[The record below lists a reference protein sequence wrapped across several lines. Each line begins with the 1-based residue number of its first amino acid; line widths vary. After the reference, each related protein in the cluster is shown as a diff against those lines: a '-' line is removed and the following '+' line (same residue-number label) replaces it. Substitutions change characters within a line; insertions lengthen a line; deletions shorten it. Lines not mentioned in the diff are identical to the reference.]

1 MPVSRPTRRER
12 VRYWFDNTM
21 SRGTVALIGW
31 LAAISAALIAVVTG
45 LVLWLTPVEAAQHHG
60 VAGVLWATL
69 MRTLSPGK
77 VASDTGSAPFV
88 ALMFV
93 ASLGGLFIVSAL
105 VGVLANGLKERFEQ
119 LRKGRS
125 RIIERGHTVILG
137 WSDQVFTIVRELVQA
152 HASQRGSVIAILAD
166 LDKVAMEDALRTHVG
181 DTGATKV
188 VCRTGR
194 PVEPADLDLMNLDSA
209 RSVVV
214 LSPQGDDPDAHV
226 IKTLL
231 ALDKRAGDHP
241 PVVAAIADTANMAAA
256 RLAGGPDV
264 HLVDSDDTASRLI
277 VQSSRQSGTSVVCM
291 DLLDFAG
298 GEIYLRSDPDLA
310 GTPYGRALHAYQAAT
325 VIGLRRGGRTM
336 LNPPA
341 DTVVEA
347 EDEIIV
353 IAQDD
358 SMIRLADGMPK
369 AQEDAIVMTPH
380 PVPGPERT
388 LVLNWNGRG
397 RQIVRCL
404 DGYAA
409 PGSILDVASD
419 HPDAA
424 TGVDGLVNL
433 TVNVKDCETTDRYAL
448 ESLGLGVYQHV
459 IVLSDDRYEAGHADT
474 RTLMTLLQLRD
485 MQTSLGERYSIV
497 SEMHD
502 ENNRALAEVTRAD
515 DIVISD
521 TVIGL
526 LLAQLTENRHLADV
540 FGYLFDSRGSEIYPR
555 PAERY
560 VRSGA
565 PVSFATVIESAAR
578 RGETAIGYRLADR
591 VGEAP
596 HFGVV
601 LNPDKSRLVRLGPGD
616 SVIVLAEH

>member
-1 MPVSRPTRRER
+1 MSRPTRQER
-12 VRYWFDNTM
+12 LRYWFDNTM

-31 LAAISAALIAVVTG
+31 LAVISVGLIAVVAA
-45 LVLWLTPVEAAQHHG
+45 LVLWLTPDDAAENHG
-60 VAGVLWATL
+60 VAGVLWMTL

-77 VASDTGSAPFV
+77 VASDSGSAPFI

-105 VGVLANGLKERFEQ
+105 VGVLANGLKDKFEQ

-125 RIIERGHTVILG
+125 RVIENRHTVILG
-137 WSDQVFTIVRELVQA
+137 WSDQVFTIVKELVQA

-166 LDKVAMEDALRTHVG
+166 MDKIEMEDALRTHVG
-181 DTGATKV
+181 DTGRTKV

-231 ALDKRAGDHP
+231 ALDKRDGDHP
-241 PVVAAIADTANMAAA
+241 PVVAAIASTANMAAA

-291 DLLDFAG
+291 DLLDFSG
-298 GEIYLRSDPDLA
+298 GEIYLRADPDLA
-310 GTPYGRALHAYQAAT
+310 GLTYGQALPAYQSAT
-325 VIGLRRGGRTM
+325 VIGLRRRGRVM
-336 LNPPA
+336 LNPSM
-341 DTVVEA
+341 DTAIEA
-347 EDEIIV
+347 EDEIIM

-358 SMIRLADGMPK
+358 SMIHLAEGMPK
-369 AQEDAIVMTPH
+369 AQEDAIVTAE
-380 PVPGPERT
+380 PVPQGPART

-397 RQIVRCL
+397 HQIIRCL
-404 DGYAA
+404 DGYSA
-409 PGSILDVASD
+409 PGSVLDIASD

-424 TGVDGLVNL
+424 TGFDDLVNL
-433 TVNVKDCETTDRYAL
+433 RVNVKECDTADRYAL
-448 ESLGLGVYQHV
+448 EALGLGVYQHV
-459 IVLSDDRYEAGHADT
+459 IVLSDDRYSPAHADT

-485 MQTSLGERYSIV
+485 IQTTLGERYSIV

-502 ENNRALAEVTRAD
+502 ENNRSLAEVTRAD

-540 FGYLFDSRGSEIYPR
+540 FGYLFDSKGSEIYPR
-555 PAERY
+555 PAGEY
-560 VRSGA
+560 VRAGV
-565 PVSFATVIESAAR
+565 PISFATVIEAARR

-591 VGEAP
+591 INEAP

-601 LNPDKSRLVRLGPGD
+601 LNPDKSRLFRLGPGD

>member
-1 MPVSRPTRRER
+1 MTVSER
-12 VRYWFDNTM
+12 VRYWFDTTM

-31 LAAISAALIAVVTG
+31 LCLISLGLILLVT
-45 LVLWLTPVEAAQHHG
+45 LLSLWLTPTEAAKHDG
-60 VAGVLWATL
+60 FAGMLWATL

-88 ALMFV
+88 ALMFA
-93 ASLGGLFIVSAL
+93 ASLGGIFIVSAL
-105 VGVLANGLKERFEQ
+105 VGVLANGLKDKFEQ

-125 RIIERGHTVILG
+125 RVIETGHIVILG
-137 WSDQVFTIVRELVQA
+137 WSDQVFTIITELVQA
-152 HASQRGSVIAILAD
+152 HASERGSVISVLAD
-166 LDKVAMEDALRTHVG
+166 RDKLAMDDDLRQYVG
-181 DTGATKV
+181 ETGRTKL

-194 PVEPADLDLMNLDSA
+194 PTEPTDLDLMNLDSA

-231 ALDKRAGDHP
+231 ALAKRDGDHP
-241 PVVAAIADTANMAAA
+241 PVVAAIASTANMAAA

-291 DLLDFAG
+291 DLLNFSG
-298 GEIYLRSDPDLA
+298 GEIYLRSDADLA
-310 GTPYGRALHAYQAAT
+310 GLTYGEALPAYQTAT
-325 VIGLRRGGRTM
+325 VIGLRRDGRIM
-336 LNPPA
+336 LNPPM
-341 DTVVEA
+341 DTVIAAADEA
-347 EDEIIV
+347 VV

-358 SMIRLADGMPK
+358 SMIHLADAMPQ
-369 AQEDAIVMTPH
+369 AQEESIVSAEPGR
-380 PVPGPERT
+380 PGPERT
-388 LVLNWNGRG
+388 LILNWNGRG
-397 RQIVRCL
+397 RHIIQCL
-404 DGYAA
+404 DGYVA
-409 PGSILDVASD
+409 PGSVLDIASD
-419 HPDAA
+419 HPDAV
-424 TGVDGLVNL
+424 TGFEDLVNL
-433 TVNVKDCETTDRYAL
+433 TVNVKGCDTTDRYAL

-459 IVLSDDRYEAGHADT
+459 VVLSDDRYPTGHADT

-526 LLAQLTENRHLADV
+526 LLAQLTENRHLAEV

-555 PAERY
+555 PAGEYIRA
-560 VRSGA
+560 GA
-565 PVSFATVIESAAR
+565 PVGFASVIESARR

-591 VGEAP
+591 VNEAP

-601 LNPDKSRLVRLGPGD
+601 LNPDKSRTLRLGPGD
-616 SVIVLAEH
+616 SVIVLAER

>member
-1 MPVSRPTRRER
+1 MSRPTRQER
-12 VRYWFDNTM
+12 LRYWFDNTM

-31 LAAISAALIAVVTG
+31 LAAISVGLIALVAA
-45 LVLWLTPVEAAQHHG
+45 LVLWLTPDDAAGNHG
-60 VAGVLWATL
+60 VAGVLWMTL

-77 VASDTGSAPFV
+77 VASDSGSAPFI

-105 VGVLANGLKERFEQ
+105 VGVLANGLKDKFEQ

-125 RIIERGHTVILG
+125 RVIENRHTVILG
-137 WSDQVFTIVRELVQA
+137 WSDQVFTIVKELVQA

-166 LDKVAMEDALRTHVG
+166 MDKIAMEDALRTHVG
-181 DTGATKV
+181 GTGRTKV

-231 ALDKRAGDHP
+231 ALDKRDGDHP
-241 PVVAAIADTANMAAA
+241 PVVAAIASTANMAAA
-256 RLAGGPDV
+256 RLAGGPHV

-291 DLLDFAG
+291 DLLDFSG
-298 GEIYLRSDPDLA
+298 GEIYLRADPDLA
-310 GTPYGRALHAYQAAT
+310 GLTYGQALPAYQSAT
-325 VIGLRRGGRTM
+325 VVGLRRRGRVM
-336 LNPPA
+336 LNPPT
-341 DTVVEA
+341 DTAIEA
-347 EDEIIV
+347 GDEIIM

-358 SMIRLADGMPK
+358 SMIHLAEGMPK
-369 AQEDAIVMTPH
+369 AQEDAIVSAE
-380 PVPGPERT
+380 PVPQGPVRT

-397 RQIVRCL
+397 HHIIRCL

-409 PGSILDVASD
+409 PGSVLDIASD

-424 TGVDGLVNL
+424 AGFDDLVNL
-433 TVNVKDCETTDRYAL
+433 RVNVKECDTADRYAL
-448 ESLGLGVYQHV
+448 EALGLGVYQHV
-459 IVLSDDRYEAGHADT
+459 IVLSDDRYSPAHADT

-485 MQTSLGERYSIV
+485 IQTTLGERYSIV

-502 ENNRALAEVTRAD
+502 ENNRSLAEVTRAD

-540 FGYLFDSRGSEIYPR
+540 FGYLFDSKGSEIYPR
-555 PAERY
+555 PAGEY
-560 VRSGA
+560 VRAGV
-565 PVSFATVIESAAR
+565 PISFATVIEAARR

-591 VGEAP
+591 INEAP

-601 LNPDKSRLVRLGPGD
+601 LNPDKSRLFRLGPGD

>member
-1 MPVSRPTRRER
+1 MSRATFRER
-12 VRYWFDNTM
+12 TRYWFDNTM

-31 LAAISAALIAVVTG
+31 LALISMGLILLVTALS
-45 LVLWLTPVEAAQHHG
+45 LWLTPVEAAKNNG
-60 VAGVLWATL
+60 LPGMLWMSL

-77 VASDTGSAPFV
+77 VASDTGSAPFI
-88 ALMFV
+88 ALMFA
-93 ASLGGLFIVSAL
+93 ASMGGIFIVSAL
-105 VGVLANGLKERFEQ
+105 VGVLSNGLKIKFEQ

-125 RIIERGHTVILG
+125 RIIESGHIVILG
-137 WSDQVFTIVRELVQA
+137 WSDQVFTIVAELVQA
-152 HASQRGSVIAILAD
+152 HASDRGSVISILAD
-166 LDKVAMEDALRTHVG
+166 RDKIDMEDDIRQHAG
-181 DTGATKV
+181 DTGRTKL

-194 PVEPADLDLMNLDSA
+194 PTEPTDLDLMNLDTA

-231 ALDKRAGDHP
+231 ALAKRSGDRP
-241 PVVAAIADTANMAAA
+241 PVVAAIASTANMAAA

-277 VQSSRQSGTSVVCM
+277 VQSSRQSGMSVVCM
-291 DLLDFAG
+291 DLLNFDD
-298 GEIYLRSDPDLA
+298 GEIYLRSDADLV
-310 GTPYGRALHAYQAAT
+310 GMTYGQALPAYQTAT
-325 VIGLRRGGRTM
+325 VIGLRRASGVM
-336 LNPPA
+336 LNPPM
-341 DTVVEA
+341 DTVITA

-353 IAQDD
+353 IAHDD
-358 SMIRLADGMPK
+358 SLIHLAEGMPK
-369 AQEDAIVMTPH
+369 AQEESIVLVEHTR
-380 PVPGPERT
+380 PGPERT

-397 RQIVRCL
+397 RQIVRYL
-404 DGYAA
+404 DGYVTS
-409 PGSILDVASD
+409 GSVLDIASD
-419 HPDAA
+419 HPEAA
-424 TGVDGLVNL
+424 IGFEGLRNL
-433 TVNVKDCETTDRYAL
+433 TVNVKECDIADRYAL
-448 ESLGLGVYQHV
+448 ESLGLGTYQHV
-459 IVLSDDRYEAGHADT
+459 IVLSDDRYAPDHADT

-502 ENNRALAEVTRAD
+502 ENNRSLAEVTEAD

-526 LLAQLTENRHLADV
+526 LLAQLAENQHLAEV

-555 PAERY
+555 PAGQY
-560 VRSGA
+560 VRAGA
-565 PVSFATVIESAAR
+565 PISFASVIESARR

-591 VGEAP
+591 VNEAP

-601 LNPDKSRLVRLGPGD
+601 LNPDKSQPLRLGPGD
-616 SVIVLAEH
+616 SVIVLAER